1 MKKQSGFA
9 VLEILLLVVV
19 VAILGYTAVTFIGH
33 QQAATDTTGSTAA
46 TVTVPAAP
54 QINSTADLTAAESAV
69 DQVNV
74 DAGTADSSQL
84 DSELAN
90 F

>member
-9 VLEILLLVVV
+9 VLEVLLLVVV
-19 VAILGYTAVTFIGH
+19 VAILGYTAVTYIGR
-33 QQAATDTTGSTAA
+33 QQASTDTTGSTAA
-46 TVTVPAAP
+46 TATVPAAP
-54 QINSTADLTAAESAV
+54 QVSSTADLTTAENVV
-69 DQVNV
+69 DQMDV
-74 DAGTADSSQL
+74 DANSTDSSQL

>member
-9 VLEILLLVVV
+9 VLEVLILVVV
-19 VAILGYTAVTFIGH
+19 VAILGFTAVTYMGH
-33 QQAATDTTGSTAA
+33 QQAATDTSATAS
-46 TVTVPAAP
+46 VVSAP
-54 QINSTADLTAAESAV
+54 QISSTADLTTAENVV
-69 DQVNV
+69 DQMDV
-74 DAGTADSSQL
+74 DANTTDNSQL